1 MPRAETTAKQSVR
14 TFTDEDAYKTFR
26 VVARNATFTGET
38 EKIGFSNGIA
48 TVSGL
53 PASVTCDRDRSACT
67 QYTDGSGDVCRV
79 HDRVLHLNNLLNY
92 PYVERM
98 ETRQGMRSVI
108 KNAYRVLSDEE
119 YEQEF
124 AGGEIAFE

>member
-1 MPRAETTAKQSVR
+1 MPRAETAAVKGAR
-14 TFTDEDAYKTFR
+14 TFTEEDAYKTFR
-26 VVARNATFTGET
+26 VVARNPEFTGET

-53 PASVTCDRDRSACT
+53 PASVTCERGREDCAR
-67 QYTDGSGDVCRV
+67 YTDGAGDVCRV

-92 PYVERM
+92 PFVKRIG
-98 ETRQGMRSVI
+98 TRQGPRSVI
-108 KNAYRVLSDEE
+108 ENTYRVLSDEE

-124 AGGEIAFE
+124 AGGEVAFE